1 MQGAG
6 KKRGRNTGGKTQA
19 KIAKKKTPGS
29 KKAKIKK

>member
-6 KKRGRNTGGKTQA
+6 KKRGRSTGGKPQA

-29 KKAKIKK
+29 KNGK

>member
-6 KKRGRNTGGKTQA
+6 KKRGRSTGGKPQA